1 MESVIRPADP
11 ADIPTMVT
19 LRGHLFHD
27 LAASGSATHPEA
39 VRDTTW
45 QQTCAEIIQQQLAHP
60 DHHYTVATPPDGA
73 VLGWGHAILI
83 HQLPGPGFPTGLM
96 GQISSVITASEHR
109 GHGVG
114 AAVTSSLLRWLTGQ
128 GAEVVDLLASGS
140 ALGLY
145 RRLGFTEPHST
156 ALRYVP

>member
-1 MESVIRPADP
+1 MLRSSWRGLDGLPESSAWRVRGARRGTSVVLACSASFRWIR
-11 ADIPTMVT
+11 
-19 LRGHLFHD
+19 
-27 LAASGSATHPEA
+27 ASTRPGA
-39 VRDTTW
+39 
-45 QQTCAEIIQQQLAHP
+45 I
-60 DHHYTVATPPDGA
+60 HYSVATTPDGA

-96 GQISSVITASEHR
+96 GQINSVITASEHR

-114 AAVTSSLLRWLTGQ
+114 AAVTSSLLRWLTDQ

>member
-60 DHHYTVATPPDGA
+60 DHHYSVATTPDGA

-83 HQLPGPGFPTGLM
+83 HQLPTRE
-96 GQISSVITASEHR
+96 QIVIDVNEQAIVE
-109 GHGVG
+109 
-114 AAVTSSLLRWLTGQ
+114 
-128 GAEVVDLLASGS
+128 
-140 ALGLY
+140 LY
-145 RRLGFTEPHST
+145 SK
-156 ALRYVP
+156 